1 MPKITHRKVIPI
13 GAPRGV
19 VAQRAPDMTWS
30 GANSVDRGDHR
41 PAVRDRRLR
50 HLVALPLPLPGAAEP
65 IWRRS
70 LRCSSC
76 RGQPACRALRS
87 AVHRVAAVVTGV
99 LLAIALA
106 DLAGFTWWSLG
117 LTIAAGL
124 AVGSALHLGDAVLE
138 VPVSAM
144 FILSNATRAAA
155 VGRIA
160 ETAIGTAAGLIA
172 GFVFTRPR
180 LQPAEEA
187 IEDLCRKLSGLLTAM
202 ADGLAAGSAL
212 DAAGGWLARARSLS
226 GEVRRVDDALREA
239 EESLRLNP
247 RGMRLPYSP
256 ITLRQSL
263 ETLEHEAITVRV
275 LARSMADSTRLPPK
289 ENPLHDPEVRRGL
302 AAVLRELATTVTT
315 YGRLAT
321 EHDAAAHDRLEAEL
335 ERHLAAA
342 RDQQDRLGELMRADP
357 AAPGLPLAA
366 ARGAIRHLDRLRYEL
381 GRASRDARPGAA
393 AAPGGGCAN
402 PAPARRGACSH
413 RTAWPG
419 RYRQV
424 AVHGGDPRSRGRGG
438 RRGARLPHRV
448 HVPVELGGVVGHLD
462 LDVPR
467 VHLGLAPE
475 RLLDGR
481 LDGLRAG
488 RRPDGDEVPHPG
500 HPADVVDH
508 PLDLALLVVVVHLAV
523 ERDPAVLHPGVHLPL
538 RDLHVPL
545 QDVRD
550 RPGDVGVVPRRPG
563 ELHLQVVGHGLDPV
577 DPFGRPGRGQLL
589 GVARHV
595 AGQRHRPSNRHADRL
610 WLGDPRSQCSSLMT
624 SS

>member
-1 MPKITHRKVIPI
+1 MPRFTHRKVIPI
-13 GAPRGV
+13 GATARV
-19 VAQRAPDMTWS
+19 VAQRAPETLTLVRHRTQS
-30 GANSVDRGDHR
+30 TAETIVRLSVT
-41 PAVRDRRLR
+41 AVFAY
-50 HLVALPLPLPGAAEP
+50 LVALPLPLPGAAQP
-65 IWRRS
+65 ILAPLTALLVVQVS
-70 LRCSSC
+70 LY
-76 RGQPACRALRS
+76 QTLRS

-124 AVGSALHLGDAVLE
+124 AVGSALHLGEAVLE

-144 FILSNATRAAA
+144 LILSNATRAAA

-226 GEVRRVDDALREA
+226 GEIRRVDDALREA

-275 LARSMADSTRLPPK
+275 LARSMADSTRLPPE
-289 ENPLHDPEVRRGL
+289 ENPLQDPDVRRGL
-302 AAVLRELATTVTT
+302 ATVLRELATTVTT

-342 RDQQDRLGELMRADP
+342 RDQQDRLGELMRANP
-357 AAPGLPLAA
+357 AAGQATWPL
-366 ARGAIRHLDRLRYEL
+366 RGELISHLDRLRYEL
-381 GRASRDARPGAA
+381 GESKPIRTSRRRRRSWRRLR
-393 AAPGGGCAN
+393 
-402 PAPARRGACSH
+402 PARLR
-413 RTAWPG
+413 P
-419 RYRQV
+419 
-424 AVHGGDPRSRGRGG
+424 PR
-438 RRGARLPHRV
+438 
-448 HVPVELGGVVGHLD
+448 
-462 LDVPR
+462 
-467 VHLGLAPE
+467 
-475 RLLDGR
+475 RLLSR
-481 LDGLRAG
+481 
-488 RRPDGDEVPHPG
+488 
-500 HPADVVDH
+500 
-508 PLDLALLVVVVHLAV
+508 
-523 ERDPAVLHPGVHLPL
+523 
-538 RDLHVPL
+538 
-545 QDVRD
+545 
-550 RPGDVGVVPRRPG
+550 
-563 ELHLQVVGHGLDPV
+563 
-577 DPFGRPGRGQLL
+577 
-589 GVARHV
+589 
-595 AGQRHRPSNRHADRL
+595 
-610 WLGDPRSQCSSLMT
+610 
-624 SS
+624 